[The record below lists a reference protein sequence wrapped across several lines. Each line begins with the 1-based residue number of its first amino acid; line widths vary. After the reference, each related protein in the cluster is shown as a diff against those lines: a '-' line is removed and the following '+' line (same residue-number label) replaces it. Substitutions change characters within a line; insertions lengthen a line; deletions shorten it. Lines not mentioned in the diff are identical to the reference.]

1 MWRLNMQEHKTLI
14 NRRGIVG
21 LAIIIA
27 VLVAPA
33 YALLSKAPTRPAV
46 IAFMNLKEVFDNLDI
61 RKVAETTIKDKEASL
76 MTELDLKTE
85 EVKMLQDNAEIYEK
99 GSPKYMEAMQAGLDS
114 AARMRAF
121 NEFITIKIDA
131 MMAEHR
137 IQVYY
142 AIMLAAT
149 EFAEQH
155 GIDFIITNDSEIE
168 LIAGTDMQIMQQ
180 MTTRRVVY
188 ANDSLDITNELVQW
202 INTR

>member
-1 MWRLNMQEHKTLI
+1 MQEYRTLI

-27 VLVAPA
+27 ILVAPA
-33 YALLSKAPTRPAV
+33 YAILSKAPTRPAV
-46 IAFMNLKEVFDNLDI
+46 IAFMNLKEVFDNLEI
-61 RKVAETTIKDKEASL
+61 RKVAETEIKDKEASL
-76 MTELDLKTE
+76 MAKLKVKTE
-85 EVKMLQDNAEIYEK
+85 EVKMLQDNAEIYEN
-99 GSPKYMEAMQAGLDS
+99 GSPKYMEAMQAGLDA

-121 NEFITIKIDA
+121 NQFITIKIDA

-137 IQVYY
+137 IHVYDE
-142 AIMLAAT
+142 IMLAAT

-155 GIDFIITNDSEIE
+155 GIDFIITNDSAIE

-180 MTTRRVVY
+180 MTTRRIVY
-188 ANDSLDITNELVQW
+188 ANESLDITNELVQW

>member
-1 MWRLNMQEHKTLI
+1 MQEHRTLI

-27 VLVAPA
+27 ILVAPA

-76 MTELDLKTE
+76 MAELKVKTE
-85 EVKMLQDNAEIYEK
+85 EVKVLQDNAEIYEK
-99 GSPKYMEAMQAGLDS
+99 GSPKYMEAMQAGLEA

-121 NEFITIKIDA
+121 NQFITVKIDA

-137 IQVYY
+137 IQVYKE
-142 AIMLAAT
+142 IMHAAT